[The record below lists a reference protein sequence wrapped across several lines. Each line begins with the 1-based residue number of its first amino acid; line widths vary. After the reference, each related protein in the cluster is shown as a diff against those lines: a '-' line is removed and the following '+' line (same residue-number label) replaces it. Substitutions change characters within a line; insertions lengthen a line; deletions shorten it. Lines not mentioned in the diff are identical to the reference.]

1 MNMLSLLLFDCRTGY
16 LLPPSS
22 VTPDF
27 EDWSDFLLL
36 EYAERV
42 KLFRRQFGTSPRIFL
57 EVERDLEMSCV
68 VSGVRYICPRPS
80 ECPAETMARRDR
92 MVLSMKKSESEMR
105 LRARCQSC
113 GVLYEGASEGESV
126 SGRAARRS
134 KMNNSIRRAQSRIR
148 RTKKSVRDVM
158 SGRPVST
165 ATIAQL

>member
-1 MNMLSLLLFDCRTGY
+1 MSDVILDEYVVFAVRLLHWTGY

-68 VSGVRYICPRPS
+68 VS
-80 ECPAETMARRDR
+80 
-92 MVLSMKKSESEMR
+92 
-105 LRARCQSC
+105 
-113 GVLYEGASEGESV
+113 
-126 SGRAARRS
+126 
-134 KMNNSIRRAQSRIR
+134 IRRALHSSASLGMSLIS
-148 RTKKSVRDVM
+148 KKIPTLEPATCRKPLWISAQQCQM
-158 SGRPVST
+158 LWEIGPVD
-165 ATIAQL
+165 

>member
-1 MNMLSLLLFDCRTGY
+1 MNMLSLLFDCRTGD

-42 KLFRRQFGTSPRIFL
+42 KLFHRQFGTSPRIFL

-68 VSGVRYICPRPS
+68 VSGVRYIRPRPS

-148 RTKKSVRDVM
+148 RTKKSVWDVM

-165 ATIAQL
+165 VTIAQL